1 MRTKLEEYQVVVNL
15 RNQLQDDD
23 EFIRKVV
30 STIAL
35 NDLDK
40 NNPQLATILDFAI
53 EYTDGSTLEDRKKK
67 LRDAVLA
74 IVDAL

>member
-40 NNPQLATILDFAI
+40 NNPQLAAI
-53 EYTDGSTLEDRKKK
+53 FRRFSKTQ
-67 LRDAVLA
+67 A
-74 IVDAL
+74 